1 MAAENSA
8 ERIVD
13 ETVLLRTDSDGV
25 ATLTLNRPDAYNAL
39 SEELLAALQTEL
51 NAICNDSAVRVVV
64 LEGNGSAF
72 CAGHDLKQM
81 RANPSREYYDS
92 LFNTC
97 SQFMLTLMRIP
108 QPVIAKV
115 HGIATAAGCQLVGTC
130 DLAIASDKAQFATSG
145 INYGLFCSTPA
156 VAVSRNIHRKKAAEL
171 LFTGEFI
178 DASTAESLG
187 LINKSIAAENLDAAV
202 LEMAESIIRKSAI
215 AVATGKRMLYRQM
228 EMGIDDAYK
237 FAAETMACN
246 MMAFDAGEGIDAF
259 IEKRSANWKHV

>member
-1 MAAENSA
+1 MAAENTA

-187 LINKSIAAENLDAAV
+187 LINKSVAAENLDAAV

-246 MMAFDAGEGIDAF
+246 MMAFDAGEGLDAF

>member
-1 MAAENSA
+1 MAAENTA

-115 HGIATAAGCQLVGTC
+115 HGIATAAGCQLVVG
-130 DLAIASDKAQFATSG
+130 G
-145 INYGLFCSTPA
+145 GLNGRQESE
-156 VAVSRNIHRKKAAEL
+156 AE
-171 LFTGEFI
+171 
-178 DASTAESLG
+178 
-187 LINKSIAAENLDAAV
+187 
-202 LEMAESIIRKSAI
+202 R
-215 AVATGKRMLYRQM
+215 
-228 EMGIDDAYK
+228 
-237 FAAETMACN
+237 
-246 MMAFDAGEGIDAF
+246 
-259 IEKRSANWKHV
+259 